1 MRLGD
6 FDFCNNHN
14 QFFWYDKDE
23 LVATVEIKQE
33 KGGKWICG
41 VYVSP
46 AYRKN
51 GLGKDLLQFSALL
64 GGKKLSVD
72 KENTPALSLYRKLG
86 FCIFD
91 EDDEN
96 FFMQMKEIEHE

>member
-33 KGGKWICG
+33 KGVKWICG

-46 AYRKN
+46 HIEKMVWEKIYYNFRLFLA
-51 GLGKDLLQFSALL
+51 GKSYQLIKRTLPLCPYT
-64 GGKKLSVD
+64 
-72 KENTPALSLYRKLG
+72 ENWVFAFLTKMTKTFLCR
-86 FCIFD
+86 
-91 EDDEN
+91 
-96 FFMQMKEIEHE
+96 

>member
-1 MRLGD
+1 MLGD

-33 KGGKWICG
+33 KGIKWICG

-46 AYRKN
+46 TYRNN
-51 GLGKDLLQFSALL
+51 GLGKNLLQFAVLL
-64 GGKKLSVD
+64 GGKNYRLIK
-72 KENTPALSLYRKLG
+72 TTSLLCLYIKS
-86 FCIFD
+86 
-91 EDDEN
+91 
-96 FFMQMKEIEHE
+96 